1 MSFTHLTTTERSESH
16 EIRVTD
22 TLSMSEIGHRLN
34 RHKSTISREL
44 SPNTDERH
52 RVYLPDTAAAKMKT
66 RCKQAKVIF
75 QSASPETL
83 IEVKQCLEQH
93 CW

>member
-16 EIRVTD
+16 KLRVTN
-22 TLSMSEIGHRLN
+22 TLS
-34 RHKSTISREL
+34 T
-44 SPNTDERH
+44 NTDERH
-52 RVYLPDTAAAKMKT
+52 RVYLPDTAAKKMKT

-75 QSASPETL
+75 QSVSPETL
-83 IEVKQCLEQH
+83 IEVEQCLEQP

>member
-1 MSFTHLTTTERSESH
+1 MSFTHLTTTERSKPH
-16 EIRVTD
+16 KLRVTD

-66 RCKQAKVIF
+66 RCKQAKVRS
-75 QSASPETL
+75 QSVSPET
-83 IEVKQCLEQH
+83 IAEVKQRLEQP

>member
-16 EIRVTD
+16 KLRVTD

-52 RVYLPDTAAAKMKT
+52 RVYLPDTAAKMKT
-66 RCKQAKVIF
+66 RCKQAKVRF
-75 QSASPETL
+75 QSASPET
-83 IEVKQCLEQH
+83 IAEVKQRLEQP

>member
-16 EIRVTD
+16 KIRVTN

-44 SPNTDERH
+44 SPNTDERR
-52 RVYLPDTAAAKMKT
+52 RVYLPDTAAKMKT
-66 RCKQAKVIF
+66 RCKQAKVRF
-75 QSASPETL
+75 QSASPET
-83 IEVKQCLEQH
+83 IAEVKQRLEQP

>member
-16 EIRVTD
+16 KIRVTN

-52 RVYLPDTAAAKMKT
+52 RVYLSRYGGGGDEDALQTSKGDIPE
-66 RCKQAKVIF
+66 C
-75 QSASPETL
+75 QS
-83 IEVKQCLEQH
+83 
-93 CW
+93 

>member
-1 MSFTHLTTTERSESH
+1 MSFTHLTTTERSKPH
-16 EIRVTD
+16 KLRVTD

-34 RHKSTISREL
+34 QRKSTISREL

-52 RVYLPDTAAAKMKT
+52 RVYLPDTATEKMKT

-75 QSASPETL
+75 QSVSPETL
-83 IEVKQCLEQH
+83 IEVKQCLEQP